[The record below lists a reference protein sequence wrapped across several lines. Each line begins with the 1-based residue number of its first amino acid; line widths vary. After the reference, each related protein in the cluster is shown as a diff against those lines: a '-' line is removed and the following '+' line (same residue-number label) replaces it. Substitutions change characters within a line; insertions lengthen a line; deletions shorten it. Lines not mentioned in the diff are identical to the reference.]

1 MKCVRNVFAFCSVL
15 LLLGGCLLPL
25 GCRTAY
31 ISADGASLDA
41 ALRSASILPPPG
53 EDWDYFTKQEHG
65 ERYVAFLKRGTSPS
79 HHFAADVTE
88 VDRPEGIIRPEDIGP
103 LLLKR
108 IVRDYFSGRK
118 FVITREEVVTDS
130 RFGDMCVRFVID
142 ADDYEAPGRGDA
154 DFLKLRMWGYA
165 FVHPSR
171 PEVTLTIAMNER
183 GHATELDA
191 ASEQVGEA
199 FFSGLTLH

>member
-15 LLLGGCLLPL
+15 FLLVGCLLPL
-25 GCRTAY
+25 GCSTAY
-31 ISADGASLDA
+31 VSADGAPLDA

-53 EDWDYFTKQEHG
+53 EDWDFFTKRENG
-65 ERYVAFLKRGTSPS
+65 EVYVAFLKRGSTPS
-79 HHFAADVTE
+79 HQFAADVTE
-88 VDRPEGIIRPEDIGP
+88 VDRPEGIVAPEDIGP

-108 IVRDYFSGRK
+108 IVSDYFEGRK
-118 FVITREEVVTDS
+118 FVITREEVVVDP
-130 RFGDMCVRFVID
+130 RFGDLCVRFAID

-154 DFLKLRMWGYA
+154 DFLKMRMWGYT

-171 PEVTLTIAMNER
+171 PEVALMIAMNER

-191 ASEQVGEA
+191 RNEPVGEA